1 MAESWSVASASL
13 AEADVILNSK
23 AFEMFQWSFIIYFD
37 HINVYYLSLK
47 IDEVNLRLLQRE

>member
-1 MAESWSVASASL
+1 MAGAERASL
-13 AEADVILNSK
+13 AGADVILKSK

-47 IDEVNLRLLQRE
+47 IDEVNLRLLQC